1 MTKISRK
8 ELRKMIGESLTGT
21 ENDPT
26 MRDFNR
32 FVKKTSKM
40 YDDYKERR
48 RRMSVEDRLAA
59 LEARVDAME
68 GMGESLTEARANA
81 DKMIL
86 RAKHQAGI
94 SAKIDRLQ
102 AHIDRLQAEIEEIE
116 KAAREAQRATGSVRD
131 YQDVVTSP
139 AYGLDDKRGEKWRYE
154 DQMEFLQS
162 QLDAFEEAGSG
173 TVELPRRD

>member
-48 RRMSVEDRLAA
+48 RRMSVEDRLAD

-68 GMGESLTEARANA
+68 GVGESLTESRE
-81 DKMIL
+81 DHK
-86 RAKHQAGI
+86 AGI

-102 AHIDRLQAEIEEIE
+102 AHINRLEAEIEEIE
-116 KAAREAQRATGSVRD
+116 DEAREAEAATGSHYD
-131 YQDVVTSP
+131 YLDVTTDP
-139 AYGLDDKRGEKWRYE
+139 KRNLHGKRSDQYRYE

-162 QLDAFEEAGSG
+162 QLDAFEEAGDG
-173 TVELPRRD
+173 PVKLPRRD